1 MKITLNEDERYYLAG
16 ALRHAIKRV
25 DQHAEKVYN
34 LPDGGG
40 AYDLTMRD
48 ADWLRALLACVAKKP
63 AEFQQEIARL
73 QAVIDSL
80 RQEVREQRRE
90 IAGLREERRAILDA
104 DRPRVDNAL
113 GG

>member
-1 MKITLNEDERYYLAG
+1 MDLAT
-16 ALRHAIKRV
+16 AV
-25 DQHAEKVYN
+25 
-34 LPDGGG
+34 
-40 AYDLTMRD
+40 
-48 ADWLRALLACVAKKP
+48 
-63 AEFQQEIARL
+63 EFQAEIARL